1 MSSHILPHWPRSQG
15 QSQGQSRPQQ
25 GPGLRAVHHVDGPA
39 HAGLWW
45 WSGLAALLCLAL
57 LLALQVVVQRSVEQ
71 GQLRRAIKATQIG
84 QARHCT
90 QLVGGRQQEACL
102 LALNE
107 SARLGAQAQQALPPV
122 QASNP

>member
-1 MSSHILPHWPRSQG
+1 MSSHTLPHWPRSQG
-15 QSQGQSRPQQ
+15 QSQGQWRPQQ
-25 GPGLRAVHHVDGPA
+25 GPGLRSGRHEDSPA
-39 HAGLWW
+39 HTGLWW

-71 GQLRRAIKATQIG
+71 GQLRRAIKATQIS

-90 QLVGGRQQEACL
+90 QLAGGRQQEACL